1 MNKNV
6 NGTNE
11 QDQVLMEKATE
22 IIHNSI
28 EAKLDHSTY
37 IRTYGEIQDDVIV
50 LGDIEGRL
58 VKRRV
63 SVNCK

>member
-1 MNKNV
+1 M
-6 NGTNE
+6 
-11 QDQVLMEKATE
+11 E